1 MAMNGQKLSIKVLQK
16 EIGRL
21 KRLVHR
27 DQLTGLYNRLGFAE
41 NINAILNELKGEHKK
56 GNKNRRSFKIGNL
69 SVVFADLNN
78 LKKFNDEYG
87 HACGDEAIKAFAK
100 LLKEGVRSIDI
111 VCRWSGDEFVL
122 VLMGADK
129 KAAQKAVEKIR
140 RMAVEKSWN
149 ILSRRNLNVSAS
161 FGIAS
166 VIDETR
172 KPKQVFDLKL
182 LMHEADKKMYEDKK
196 RQKSL
201 VDPKVF

>member
-1 MAMNGQKLSIKVLQK
+1 MTMNGQKLSIEALQK
-16 EIGRL
+16 EIRRL

-27 DQLTGLYNRLGFAE
+27 DQLTSLYNRLGFTE

-56 GNKNRRSFKIGNL
+56 GNKNRRSFKIGDL

-87 HACGDEAIKAFAK
+87 HDCGDEAIKAFAK
-100 LLKEGVRSIDI
+100 FLKKSVRSIDV

-129 KAAQKAVEKIR
+129 KAAQKAVEKIKK
-140 RMAVEKSWN
+140 MMLEKSWN
-149 ILSRRNLNVSAS
+149 ISGRRNLNVSAS

-172 KPKQVFDLKL
+172 KPKQVFELKAL
-182 LMHEADKKMYEDKK
+182 LHEADKKMYEDKK

-201 VDPKVF
+201 FGLKIF